1 MFRIKFLGPVIFFP
15 RFFPWSFLLVLA
27 WKTTEINMENSPRS
41 EKYNAQRW
49 VTDTPEKKITFKL
62 DSSWYETTKLII
74 FNHVFFSF
82 TEHHQQHQNLLKAEE
97 DLHFCDPLQ
106 SLLTLKFLPWKIL
119 AKRSRTS
126 KITMHKLMTL
136 TRINPKVRN
145 VFYQLNDHFLKKK
158 SANFDNR
165 NTKKYSYWSRIFLL

>member
-1 MFRIKFLGPVIFFP
+1 MKPFTFSKLFKFLKMKGHFKKNLILKMKAHYENMT
-15 RFFPWSFLLVLA
+15 LLA
-27 WKTTEINMENSPRS
+27 I
-41 EKYNAQRW
+41 
-49 VTDTPEKKITFKL
+49 KL
-62 DSSWYETTKLII
+62 QNPSLII

-97 DLHFCDPLQ
+97 DLHFCDLLQ

-126 KITMHKLMTL
+126 KITMHQLMTL

-145 VFYQLNDHFLKKK
+145 VFYYQLKDHYLKSK
-158 SANFDNR
+158 SSNFDNR
-165 NTKKYSYWSRIFLL
+165 KMKKKNPYLKSLNS

>member
-1 MFRIKFLGPVIFFP
+1 MF
-15 RFFPWSFLLVLA
+15 
-27 WKTTEINMENSPRS
+27 
-41 EKYNAQRW
+41 
-49 VTDTPEKKITFKL
+49 
-62 DSSWYETTKLII
+62 
-74 FNHVFFSF
+74 FFSF

-126 KITMHKLMTL
+126 KITMHQLMTL

-145 VFYQLNDHFLKKK
+145 VFYQLNDHYLKKNQLILIIETRKNINTEVEFSFSSYFTDTTIAVFLSIICTKNKILILKKK
-158 SANFDNR
+158 KSL
-165 NTKKYSYWSRIFLL
+165 IF